1 MTLDAQSNNFIALAD
16 VALHNEDLQHAIGEG
31 TRTAYYRRLDTMFAH
46 SDEHGEFM
54 RQQAAEAKRRALR
67 DLPDLLELA
76 ERNLKANGFT
86 VEWAEDAAQAN
97 QLVLDIARR
106 HQVQSVAK
114 SKSMLTEEL
123 GTNHVLEAAGLRV
136 VETDLGE
143 YIIQLAGE
151 TPSHIV
157 GPVMHKTKAEIRDVF
172 VRELGMTPTDNAE
185 EMVAF
190 ARKMLREDFLNAD
203 MGISGGNFLIA
214 ETGSIGL
221 VMNEGNG
228 RMCTSLPR
236 VHVALIGIEKIVDTV
251 EDYATLT
258 QVLPSSSTGQKMT
271 VYTNILNGPARADE
285 ADGPEHAYVILVD
298 NGRSDIY
305 ATKYAEA
312 LSCIRCGAC
321 QNACPVYRAMGGHA
335 YGWVY
340 GGPIGAVLTPLFV
353 GLENA
358 TPLPHASSL
367 CGSCKQ
373 VCPVDIDLPRMLLDL
388 RWDLVREGESKA
400 GWDMAMKLWAVG
412 MTSPARFSLGGKA
425 ARAGQAIMGEYMPGP
440 LGNWSKHRDF
450 PDFAP
455 KPFRQLWGSRRHRP
469 VKERAPTLNPRPPQ
483 SPASRGKHPTKREG
497 LK

>member
-1 MTLDAQSNNFIALAD
+1 MTMTVESNNFIALAD
-16 VALHNEDLQHAIGEG
+16 VALHNDDLQHAIGEG
-31 TRTAYYRRLDTMFAH
+31 TRAAYYKRLDTMFAH
-46 SDEHGEFM
+46 SNEHGEFM

-67 DLPDLLELA
+67 QLPDLLEKA
-76 ERNLKANGFT
+76 ERNLKKNGFQ
-86 VEWAEDAAQAN
+86 VEWAVDAAQAN

-106 HQVQSVAK
+106 HGAQTVTK
-114 SKSMLTEEL
+114 SKSMLSEEL
-123 GTNHVLEAAGLRV
+123 GTNHAMEAAGLQV

-143 YIIQLAGE
+143 YIIQLANE

-172 VRELGMTPTDNAE
+172 VDELGMEPTDDAE

-190 ARKMLREDFLNAD
+190 ARRMLREDFLSAD

-236 VHVALIGIEKIVDTV
+236 VHVALVGIEKLVDTV

-258 QVLPSSSTGQKMT
+258 QVLPSSSTGQKLT
-271 VYTNILNGPARADE
+271 VYTNIINGPRRDDE
-285 ADGPEHAYVILVD
+285 DDGPEYTYVILVD
-298 NGRSDIY
+298 NGRTDIY
-305 ATKYAEA
+305 DTKYAEV
-312 LSCIRCGAC
+312 LTCIRCGAC
-321 QNACPVYRAMGGHA
+321 QNACPVYRTMGGHA

-388 RWDLVREGESKA
+388 RWDLVQEGESQA
-400 GWDMAMKLWAVG
+400 GWDMAMKMWAIG
-412 MTSPARFSLGGKA
+412 MTSPRRFNLGGVA
-425 ARAGQAIMGEYMPGP
+425 ARVGQHIMGEYMPGV
-440 LGNWSKHRDF
+440 LGNWTKHRDF
-450 PDFAP
+450 PDFAS
-455 KPFRQLWGSRRHRP
+455 KPFRQLW
-469 VKERAPTLNPRPPQ
+469 KERK
-483 SPASRGKHPTKREG
+483 RGRS
-497 LK
+497 

>member
-1 MTLDAQSNNFIALAD
+1 MTLEVQSNNFIALAD
-16 VALHNEDLQHAIGEG
+16 IALRNQDLQHAIGDG

-67 DLPDLLELA
+67 ELPDLLEQA
-76 ERNLKANGFT
+76 EVNLRKNGYQ

-106 HQVQSVAK
+106 HKVQTVTK

-123 GTNHVLEAAGLRV
+123 GTNQVMEAAGLHV

-143 YIIQLAGE
+143 YIIQLANE

-157 GPVMHKTKAEIRDVF
+157 GPAMHKTKAEIRDVF
-172 VRELGMTPTDNAE
+172 VRELDMAPTDNPE

-190 ARKMLREDFLNAD
+190 ARRMLREDFLSAD

-236 VHVALIGIEKIVDTV
+236 VHVALVGIEKIVDTV
-251 EDYATLT
+251 EDYTTLT

-271 VYTNILNGPARADE
+271 VYTNILNGPGRADE
-285 ADGPEHAYVILVD
+285 GDGPEHAYVILVD
-298 NGRSDIY
+298 NGRTDIY
-305 ATKYAEA
+305 ATKYAEV

-340 GGPIGAVLTPLFV
+340 GGPIGAVLTPLLV

-358 TPLPHASSL
+358 RPLPQASSL

-388 RWDLVREGESKA
+388 RWDLVRAGESKA
-400 GWDMAMKLWAVG
+400 GWGAAMKMWAIG
-412 MTSPARFSLGGKA
+412 MTSPTRFALGGKA
-425 ARAGQAIMGEYMPGP
+425 ARAGQSVMGDYMPGL

-455 KPFRQLWGSRRHRP
+455 KPFRQLWESRRARRHS
-469 VKERAPTLNPRPPQ
+469 PP
-483 SPASRGKHPTKREG
+483 GG
-497 LK
+497 

>member
-1 MTLDAQSNNFIALAD
+1 MTQDVQSNNFIALAD
-16 VALHNEDLQHAIGEG
+16 IALDNEDLQHAIGEG
-31 TRTAYYRRLDTMFAH
+31 TRTAYYRRLDTMFAY

-67 DLPDLLELA
+67 ELPDLLEKA
-76 ERNLKANGFT
+76 ERNLQKNGYQ

-97 QLVLDIARR
+97 QLVLEIARR
-106 HQVQSVAK
+106 HHVRTVTK

-123 GTNHVLEAAGLRV
+123 GTNHAMENAGLHV

-172 VRELGMTPTDNAE
+172 VRELGMEPTDNAE

-190 ARKMLREDFLNAD
+190 ARRMLREDFLSAD
-203 MGISGGNFLIA
+203 MGISGGNFLVA

-236 VHVALIGIEKIVDTV
+236 VHIALVGIEKIVDTV

-271 VYTNILNGPARADE
+271 VYTNILNGPGRADE
-285 ADGPEHAYVILVD
+285 GDGPERAYVILVD
-298 NGRSDIY
+298 NGRSGIY
-305 ATKYAEA
+305 ATKYAEV

-358 TPLPHASSL
+358 TPLPQASSL

-400 GWDMAMKLWAVG
+400 GWDAATKMWAIG
-412 MTSPARFSLGGKA
+412 MTSSRRFALGGKA
-425 ARAGQAIMGEYMPGP
+425 ARAGQAVMGDYMPGV

-455 KPFRQLWGSRRHRP
+455 KPFRQLW
-469 VKERAPTLNPRPPQ
+469 KERNHVRA
-483 SPASRGKHPTKREG
+483 
-497 LK
+497 

>member
-1 MTLDAQSNNFIALAD
+1 MTQDVQSNDFIALAD
-16 VALHNEDLQHAIGEG
+16 IALHNEDLQHAIGEG

-46 SDEHGEFM
+46 SDEHGESM

-67 DLPDLLELA
+67 ELPDLLETA
-76 ERNLKANGFT
+76 ERNLQKNGYQ

-106 HQVQSVAK
+106 HQVRTVTK

-123 GTNHVLEAAGLRV
+123 GTNHAMQNAGLHV

-143 YIIQLAGE
+143 YIIQLANE

-172 VRELGMTPTDNAE
+172 VRELGMEPTDSAE

-190 ARKMLREDFLNAD
+190 ARRMLREDFLSAD

-236 VHVALIGIEKIVDTV
+236 VHVALIGIEKIVDSV

-271 VYTNILNGPARADE
+271 VYTNILNGPSRAGE
-285 ADGPEHAYVILVD
+285 GDGPEHAYVILVD

-305 ATKYAEA
+305 ATKYAEV

-321 QNACPVYRAMGGHA
+321 QNACPVYRTMGGHA

-400 GWDMAMKLWAVG
+400 GWDAAMKMWAIG
-412 MTSPARFSLGGKA
+412 MTSPRRFALGGKA
-425 ARAGQAIMGEYMPGP
+425 ARAGQAIMGDYMPGV

-455 KPFRQLWGSRRHRP
+455 KPFRQLWR
-469 VKERAPTLNPRPPQ
+469 ERAPSLNPGPPP
-483 SPASRGKHPTKREG
+483 SPASQGKHPIKREG
-497 LK
+497 RL

>member
-1 MTLDAQSNNFIALAD
+1 MTVTVESNNFIALAD
-16 VALHNEDLQHAIGEG
+16 VALHNEDLQHAVGEG
-31 TRTAYYRRLDTMFAH
+31 TRAAYYKRLDTMFAT
-46 SDEHGEFM
+46 SSEHGELM

-67 DLPDLLELA
+67 DLPDLLEKA
-76 ERNLKANGFT
+76 ERNLKKNGFQ
-86 VEWAEDAAQAN
+86 VEWALDADQAN
-97 QLVLDIARR
+97 QLLLDIARR
-106 HQVQSVAK
+106 HGVESVTK
-114 SKSMLTEEL
+114 SKSMLSEEL
-123 GTNHVLEAAGLRV
+123 GTNHALEAAGLRV

-143 YIIQLAGE
+143 YIIQLANE

-172 VRELGMTPTDNAE
+172 VQELGMEPTDDAE

-190 ARKMLREDFLNAD
+190 ARRMLREDFLNAD
-203 MGISGGNFLIA
+203 MGVSGGNFLIA

-236 VHVALIGIEKIVDTV
+236 VHVALVGIEKLVDTV

-258 QVLPSSSTGQKMT
+258 QVLPSSSTGQKLT
-271 VYTNILNGPARADE
+271 VYTNIINGPRRDDE
-285 ADGPEHAYVILVD
+285 DEGPEHAYVILVD

-312 LSCIRCGAC
+312 LACIRCGAC
-321 QNACPVYRAMGGHA
+321 QNACPVYRTMGGHA

-358 TPLPHASSL
+358 KPLPHASSL

-388 RWDLVREGESKA
+388 RWDLVQAGESQV
-400 GWDMAMKLWAVG
+400 GWDMAMKMWAIG
-412 MTSPARFSLGGKA
+412 MTSPTRFNLGGAA
-425 ARAGQAIMGEYMPGP
+425 ARTGQHIMGEYMPGV
-440 LGNWSKHRDF
+440 LGNWTKHRDF

-455 KPFRQLWGSRRHRP
+455 KPFRKLWAARKHSR
-469 VKERAPTLNPRPPQ
+469 VKERKNERA
-483 SPASRGKHPTKREG
+483 
-497 LK
+497 

>member
-1 MTLDAQSNNFIALAD
+1 MTVTVESNNFIALAD
-16 VALHNEDLQHAIGEG
+16 VALHNEDLQHAVGEG
-31 TRTAYYRRLDTMFAH
+31 TRAAYYKRLDTMFAT
-46 SDEHGEFM
+46 SSEHGESM

-67 DLPDLLELA
+67 DLPDLLEKT
-76 ERNLKANGFT
+76 ERNLKKNGFQ
-86 VEWAEDAAQAN
+86 VEWALDAAEAN
-97 QLVLDIARR
+97 QLLLDIARR
-106 HQVQSVAK
+106 HGVESVTK
-114 SKSMLTEEL
+114 SKSMLSEEL
-123 GTNHVLEAAGLRV
+123 GTNHALEAAGLRV

-143 YIIQLAGE
+143 YIIQLANE

-172 VRELGMTPTDNAE
+172 VHELGMEPTDDAE

-190 ARKMLREDFLNAD
+190 ARRMLREDFLKAD
-203 MGISGGNFLIA
+203 MGVSGGNFLIA

-236 VHVALIGIEKIVDTV
+236 VHVALVGIEKLVDTV

-258 QVLPSSSTGQKMT
+258 QVLPSSSTGQKLT
-271 VYTNILNGPARADE
+271 VYTNIINGPRRDDE
-285 ADGPEHAYVILVD
+285 DEGPEHTYVILVD

-312 LSCIRCGAC
+312 LACIRCGAC
-321 QNACPVYRAMGGHA
+321 QNACPVYRTMGGHA

-388 RWDLVREGESKA
+388 RWDLVQAGESKV
-400 GWDMAMKLWAVG
+400 GWDMAMKMWAIG
-412 MTSPARFSLGGKA
+412 MTSPTRFNLGGAA
-425 ARAGQAIMGEYMPGP
+425 ARAGQHIMGDYMPGV
-440 LGNWSKHRDF
+440 LGNWTKHRDF

-455 KPFRQLWGSRRHRP
+455 KPFRQLWAARRHSR
-469 VKERAPTLNPRPPQ
+469 VKERKNERA
-483 SPASRGKHPTKREG
+483 
-497 LK
+497 

>member
-1 MTLDAQSNNFIALAD
+1 MTHEVQSNDFIALAD
-16 VALHNEDLQHAIGEG
+16 IALHNDALQHAIGEG

-67 DLPDLLELA
+67 ELPDLLEKA
-76 ERNLKANGFT
+76 ERNLQKNGYQ

-106 HQVQSVAK
+106 HHVHTVTK

-123 GTNHVLEAAGLRV
+123 GTNHAMEKAGLQV

-143 YIIQLAGE
+143 YIIQLSGE

-172 VRELGMTPTDNAE
+172 VRELGMAPTDNAE

-190 ARKMLREDFLNAD
+190 ARRMLREDFLSAD
-203 MGISGGNFLIA
+203 MGISGGNFLVA

-251 EDYATLT
+251 EDYITLT

-271 VYTNILNGPARADE
+271 VYTNILNGPSHAGE
-285 ADGPEHAYVILVD
+285 EDGPEHAYVILVD

-305 ATKYAEA
+305 ATKYAEV

-321 QNACPVYRAMGGHA
+321 QNACPVYRTMGGHA

-400 GWDMAMKLWAVG
+400 GWDAAMKMWAIG
-412 MTSPARFSLGGKA
+412 MTSPKRFALGGKA
-425 ARAGQAIMGEYMPGP
+425 ARAGQAIMGDYMPGV

-455 KPFRQLWGSRRHRP
+455 KPFRQLW
-469 VKERAPTLNPRPPQ
+469 KERAPSLNP
-483 SPASRGKHPTKREG
+483 SPNKREG
-497 LK
+497 RR

>member
-1 MTLDAQSNNFIALAD
+1 MTLEVQSNNFIALAD
-16 VALHNEDLQHAIGEG
+16 IALHNEDLQHAIGEG
-31 TRTAYYRRLDTMFAH
+31 TRTAYYRRLETMFAH
-46 SDEHGEFM
+46 SDDHGESM

-67 DLPDLLELA
+67 ELPDLLEKA
-76 ERNLKANGFT
+76 ERNLTKNGYQ

-106 HQVQSVAK
+106 HQVQTVTK

-123 GTNHVLEAAGLRV
+123 GTNHAMEAAGLQV

-172 VRELGMTPTDNAE
+172 VRELNMAPTDKAE

-190 ARKMLREDFLNAD
+190 ARKMLREDFLSAD

-236 VHVALIGIEKIVDTV
+236 VHVAMIGIEKLVDSV

-271 VYTNILNGPARADE
+271 VYTNILNGPGRAE
-285 ADGPEHAYVILVD
+285 EGDGPEHAYVILVD

-305 ATKYAEA
+305 ATKYTEV

-321 QNACPVYRAMGGHA
+321 QNACPVYRTMGGHA

-388 RWDLVREGESKA
+388 RWDLVRDGESKA
-400 GWDMAMKLWAVG
+400 GWDAAMKMWAIG
-412 MTSPARFSLGGKA
+412 MTSPTRFALGGKA
-425 ARAGQAIMGEYMPGP
+425 ARAGQAIMGEYMPGV

-455 KPFRQLWGSRRHRP
+455 KPFRQLWT
-469 VKERAPTLNPRPPQ
+469 ERNNVRA
-483 SPASRGKHPTKREG
+483 
-497 LK
+497 

>member
-16 VALHNEDLQHAIGEG
+16 VALQNDDLQHAIGEG

-67 DLPDLLELA
+67 DLPDLLEKA
-76 ERNLKANGFT
+76 ERNLQKNGYQ

-106 HQVQSVAK
+106 HKAQTVTK

-123 GTNHVLEAAGLRV
+123 GANRAMEDAGLQV

-143 YIIQLAGE
+143 YIIQLAEE

-172 VRELGMTPTDNAE
+172 VRELGMAPTDNAE

-190 ARKMLREDFLNAD
+190 ARRMLREDFLSAD

-271 VYTNILNGPARADE
+271 VYTNILNGPAHAGED
-285 ADGPEHAYVILVD
+285 DGPEYAYVILVD

-305 ATKYAEA
+305 ATQYAEV

-321 QNACPVYRAMGGHA
+321 QNACPVYRTMGGHA

-358 TPLPHASSL
+358 TPLPQASSL

-388 RWDLVREGESKA
+388 RWDLVRAGESKA
-400 GWDMAMKLWAVG
+400 GWDAAMKMWAIG
-412 MTSPARFSLGGKA
+412 MTSPTRFALGGKA
-425 ARAGQAIMGEYMPGP
+425 ARAGQAIMGDYMPGV

-455 KPFRQLWGSRRHRP
+455 KSFRQLWKDRNN
-469 VKERAPTLNPRPPQ
+469 VRA
-483 SPASRGKHPTKREG
+483 
-497 LK
+497 

>member
-1 MTLDAQSNNFIALAD
+1 MTVTVESNNFIALAD
-16 VALHNEDLQHAIGEG
+16 VALHNEDLQHAVGEG
-31 TRTAYYRRLDTMFAH
+31 TRAAYYKRLDTMFAT
-46 SDEHGEFM
+46 SSEHGELM

-67 DLPDLLELA
+67 DLPDLLEKA
-76 ERNLKANGFT
+76 ERKLEKNGFQ
-86 VEWAEDAAQAN
+86 VEWALDAAEAN
-97 QLVLDIARR
+97 QLLLDIARR
-106 HQVQSVAK
+106 HGVESVTK
-114 SKSMLTEEL
+114 SKSMLSEEL
-123 GTNHVLEAAGLRV
+123 GTNHALEAAGLRV

-143 YIIQLAGE
+143 YIIQLANE

-172 VRELGMTPTDNAE
+172 VQELGMEPTDDAE

-190 ARKMLREDFLNAD
+190 ARRMLREDFLNAD
-203 MGISGGNFLIA
+203 MGVSGGNFLIA

-236 VHVALIGIEKIVDTV
+236 VHVALVGIEKLVDTV

-258 QVLPSSSTGQKMT
+258 QVLPSSSTGQKLT
-271 VYTNILNGPARADE
+271 VYTNIINGPRRDDE
-285 ADGPEHAYVILVD
+285 DEGPEHAYVILVD

-312 LSCIRCGAC
+312 LACIRCGAC
-321 QNACPVYRAMGGHA
+321 QNACPVYRTMGGHA

-358 TPLPHASSL
+358 KPLPHASSL

-388 RWDLVREGESKA
+388 RWDLVQAGESQV
-400 GWDMAMKLWAVG
+400 GWDMAMKMWAIG
-412 MTSPARFSLGGKA
+412 MTSPTRFNLGGAA
-425 ARAGQAIMGEYMPGP
+425 ARTGQHIMGEYMPGV
-440 LGNWSKHRDF
+440 LGNWTKHRDF

-455 KPFRQLWGSRRHRP
+455 KPFRKLWAARKHSR
-469 VKERAPTLNPRPPQ
+469 VKERKNERA
-483 SPASRGKHPTKREG
+483 
-497 LK
+497 